1 MGRHEKAG
9 CRPCIDRISRIV
21 RTIRCFAR
29 REVPLVRTIR
39 TLPELPEVETIAA
52 DLRPQLV
59 GRTITRCELSF
70 PTIVRHPEP
79 EEFID
84 AVVDHRI
91 ESVGRRGKYILIGL
105 GNSLLL
111 VVHLGMTGQLRIVD
125 EVTPLEKHT
134 HAVFFLDDGRQLR
147 YRDPRRFGRLLLG
160 TEQALLSSKKMPR
173 LGPEPIDPDFAADE
187 LYRRLRKRKTSL
199 KALLLD
205 QTAIAGVGNIYADE
219 SLHRARLR
227 PDRVAGSLSK
237 KSAQRLHESLRESLQ
252 TAIVNRGSSVDT
264 YRDAWGEMGGQQ
276 EKLLVYGRAGEPCFT
291 CGRPLS
297 AIRIAGRTT
306 VFCRRCQR

>member
-1 MGRHEKAG
+1 M
-9 CRPCIDRISRIV
+9 
-21 RTIRCFAR
+21 
-29 REVPLVRTIR
+29 
-39 TLPELPEVETIAA
+39 
-52 DLRPQLV
+52 DLRPHLF

-70 PTIVRHPEP
+70 PTIVRYPEP
-79 EEFID
+79 EEFVG
-84 AVVDHRI
+84 ALAGMRI
-91 ESVGRRGKYILIGL
+91 EWVSRRGKYIFVGL
-105 GNSLLL
+105 QDELVL

-125 EVTPLEKHT
+125 AAAPVEKHT
-134 HAVFFLDDGRQLR
+134 HAIFFLDDGRQLR

-160 TEQALLSSKKMPR
+160 TEQELVASKKMPR
-173 LGPEPIDPDFAADE
+173 LGPEPIDPDFAAEE
-187 LYRRLRKRKTSL
+187 LYRRLRKRRAPL
-199 KALLLD
+199 KAVLLD
-205 QTAIAGVGNIYADE
+205 QSAIAGVGNIYADE

-227 PDRVAGSLSK
+227 PSRRASSVSK
-237 KSAQRLHESLRESLQ
+237 QSARRLHESLRESLQ
-252 TAIVNRGSSVDT
+252 AAIANRGSSVDT